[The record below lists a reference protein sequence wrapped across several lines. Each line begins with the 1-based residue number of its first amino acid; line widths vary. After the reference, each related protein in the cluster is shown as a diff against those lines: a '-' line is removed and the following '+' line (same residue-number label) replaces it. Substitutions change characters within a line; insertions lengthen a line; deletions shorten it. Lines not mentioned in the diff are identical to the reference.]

1 MASAELIQAIAVTSE
16 LCGRVFSEG
25 AAKVFVD
32 DLAAYPEAQ
41 VMASLRRCRKEVKGV
56 LTLQDVISRLEDG
69 RPGPEE
75 AWAMLPMNEAQTTVW
90 TAEMAQA
97 FGVAVGMID
106 AGEVVA
112 ARMAFKET
120 YNRLVNQARDHRQP
134 VEWFA
139 TLGHDPRGRES
150 VLLQAVNQGKLS
162 LEYARGMCPQ
172 LPEPTALALI
182 ENATK
187 HLSAKKEATHHHRM
201 S

>member
-25 AAKVFVD
+25 AARVFVD

-75 AWAMLPMNEAQTTVW
+75 AWAMLPMNEAQSAVW

-120 YNRLVNQARDHRQP
+120 YNRLVNQARDHRQQ

-139 TLGHDPRGRES
+139 TLGHDPKGREH
-150 VLLQAVNQGKLS
+150 VLMNAVDQGRLT
-162 LEYARGMCPQ
+162 LDYARSMCPQ
-172 LPEPTALALI
+172 LPAPDALRLV
-182 ENATK
+182 NGATK
-187 HLSAKKEATHHHRM
+187 AIALG
-201 S
+201 

>member
-32 DLAAYPEAQ
+32 DLSAYPESQ
-41 VMASLRRCRKEVKGV
+41 VMGALRRCRKEVKGV

-75 AWAMLPMNEAQTTVW
+75 AWAMLPMSEAHSAVW
-90 TAEMAQA
+90 TAEMSQA
-97 FGVAVGMID
+97 FGVVIGMID

-120 YNRLVNQARDHRQP
+120 YNRLVTQARDHRQL
-134 VEWFA
+134 VEWYV
-139 TLGHDPRGRES
+139 TLGHDPKGRES
-150 VLLQAVNQGKLS
+150 VLMNAVEQGKLTY
-162 LEYARGMCPQ
+162 EYARGMCPQ
-172 LPEPTALALI
+172 LPAPDALKLVSG
-182 ENATK
+182 ATK
-187 HLSAKKEATHHHRM
+187 ALQ
-201 S
+201 